1 MATGIQS
8 EAVFRAR
15 AVQLDVPVPI
25 MDLFVIAGIKSM
37 GAFAWSSSFQPGQT
51 DETPFIT
58 MVETVLGRRAT
69 LGEIAAL
76 RRLYYES
83 HTVSLSEMR
92 SRVERTDD
100 SRPARLQPA
109 ERAARH
115 GDQQARITGL
125 TLSGPYECS
134 HGFID
139 KVFQMMDDNVLRYIS
154 LDEITTREQELMGTK
169 KDADVSRS
177 IEENKDGLL
186 RAVWSSKQPEAELDS
201 DLRIKEAFVRRGLAF
216 DQAGLITFSVHQ
228 AWVEDLF
235 HRLAEAAHDHY
246 KPLSMKQVISAD
258 KRLFI
263 KMAEDTRSGIVP
275 SPGMP
280 RPLDEAM
287 QKWSIRHE
295 VVFLLSPLPGASNN
309 NKGKGKQTTTA
320 WQDDGPYAAPK
331 GKTKGKGKGKRS
343 KGKGKGKAKG
353 FDLPPGCVS
362 STPDGRRICFA
373 YNRPGGCQT
382 GANCTKGAHI
392 CGKPGCFGS
401 HPAYDCP
408 S

>member
-1 MATGIQS
+1 MAAGIES

-15 AVQLDVPVPI
+15 ALQLDVPGNI
-25 MDLFVIAGIKSM
+25 MDLIVGAGVKSM

-51 DETPFIT
+51 DESPFVT
-58 MVETVLGRRAT
+58 MIEGVLTRAPT
-69 LGEIAAL
+69 LGELTAL

-115 GDQQARITGL
+115 NDQQQRINGFN
-125 TLSGPYECS
+125 LSGPYECS
-134 HGFID
+134 HSFID
-139 KVFQMMDDNVLRYIS
+139 KIFQMLDDNVLRYIS

-169 KDADVSRS
+169 KDADVTRM

-186 RAVWSSKQPEAELDS
+186 RAVRSAKEPEAELDS
-201 DLRIKEAFVRRGLAF
+201 DLRIKEAFIRRGLAF
-216 DQAGLITFSVHQ
+216 DQAGLLTFAVHQ
-228 AWVEDLF
+228 TWVEDIF
-235 HRLAEAAHDHY
+235 HRLAEPAPEHY
-246 KPLSMKQVISAD
+246 KQLTMKQAISAD

-275 SPGMP
+275 ALGQP
-280 RPLDEAM
+280 RPLDDAM
-287 QKWSIRHE
+287 KKWSVRHE
-295 VVFLLSPLPGASNN
+295 VVFLLSPLPGGSNQ
-309 NKGKGKQTTTA
+309 NKGKGKQVFQT
-320 WQDDGPYAAPK
+320 WSDDGPYAAPK
-331 GKTKGKGKGKRS
+331 S
-343 KGKGKGKAKG
+343 KGKGKGKGKKGKVKGKSKGKG

-362 STPDGRRICFA
+362 STPDGRRICFS
-373 YNRPGGCQT
+373 YNRPGGCQA
-382 GANCTKGAHI
+382 GANCNRGAHI
-392 CGKPGCFGS
+392 CGKPGCFGN

-408 S
+408 V